1 MRAWV
6 AVLRWIIVKRLSGA
20 LCAQRLC
27 MGQCCHA
34 GFTCWGKNVCARG
47 GCAVNASP
55 WQSGHV
61 MVLSINCEKKSFSF
75 G

>member
-20 LCAQRLC
+20 LCVQRLR

-34 GFTCWGKNVCARG
+34 GFMCWGKNVRARG
-47 GCAVNASP
+47 VCRQRQPVAERACDGF
-55 WQSGHV
+55 
-61 MVLSINCEKKSFSF
+61 INKL
-75 G
+75 

>member
-20 LCAQRLC
+20 LCAQRLR

-34 GFTCWGKNVCARG
+34 GFMCWGKNVRARG
-47 GCAVNASP
+47 VCRKRQPVAERACDGF
-55 WQSGHV
+55 
-61 MVLSINCEKKSFSF
+61 INKL
-75 G
+75 

>member
-20 LCAQRLC
+20 LCAQRLR

-34 GFTCWGKNVCARG
+34 GFTCWGKNVRARG
-47 GCAVNASP
+47 GCRQRQPVAERACD
-55 WQSGHV
+55 GF
-61 MVLSINCEKKSFSF
+61 INKL
-75 G
+75 

>member
-20 LCAQRLC
+20 LCAQRLR

-34 GFTCWGKNVCARG
+34 GFTCWGKNVRARG
-47 GCAVNASP
+47 VCRQR
-55 WQSGHV
+55 QSVAERACDGF
-61 MVLSINCEKKSFSF
+61 INKL
-75 G
+75 

>member
-20 LCAQRLC
+20 LCAQRLR

-34 GFTCWGKNVCARG
+34 GFMCWGKNVRARG
-47 GCAVNASP
+47 GVPSTPARGRA
-55 WQSGHV
+55 G
-61 MVLSINCEKKSFSF
+61 M
-75 G
+75 

>member
-20 LCAQRLC
+20 LCAQRLR

-34 GFTCWGKNVCARG
+34 GFMCWGKNVRARG
-47 GCAVNASP
+47 VCRQRQPVAKRACDGF
-55 WQSGHV
+55 
-61 MVLSINCEKKSFSF
+61 INKL
-75 G
+75 

>member
-20 LCAQRLC
+20 LCAQRLR

-34 GFTCWGKNVCARG
+34 GFMYWGKNVRARG
-47 GCAVNASP
+47 VCRQRQPVAERACDGF
-55 WQSGHV
+55 
-61 MVLSINCEKKSFSF
+61 INKL
-75 G
+75 